1 MSQLTMYSFIAMM
14 WGLILAGGGVL
25 VLVVA
30 KISIR
35 GFGDEV
41 DFLLSSAIKAL
52 VALALVVVW
61 IVILSKL
68 KNRIFQKEI
77 RR

>member
-1 MSQLTMYSFIAMM
+1 MSQLMMYSFIAMM

-25 VLVVA
+25 VLVVS

-35 GFGDEV
+35 AFGDDV
-41 DFLLSSAIKAL
+41 DFLLSSALKAL
-52 VALALVVVW
+52 VALALVIVW

>member
-35 GFGDEV
+35 GFGDDV

-52 VALALVVVW
+52 VALALVIVW

>member
-35 GFGDEV
+35 GFGDDV
-41 DFLLSSAIKAL
+41 DFFLSSAIKAL
-52 VALALVVVW
+52 VALALVIVW

>member
-35 GFGDEV
+35 GFGDDV
-41 DFLLSSAIKAL
+41 DFFLSSAIKAL
-52 VALALVVVW
+52 VALALVIVW
-61 IVILSKL
+61 IVVLSKL

>member
-1 MSQLTMYSFIAMM
+1 MSQFTMYSFIAMM

-35 GFGDEV
+35 GFGDDV

-52 VALALVVVW
+52 VALALVIVW

>member
-35 GFGDEV
+35 GFGDDV